1 MTSYFW
7 SGFPSLSG
15 RSDVMYGRRHIGGAT
30 HPLRHPY
37 RLGLLRYRSA
47 YRPGFL
53 VWFCR
58 QQRLVDLVQSPVAI
72 NEPILSTKSLHE
84 KRVSLL
90 LAFCPRRAG
99 EIEISFRLDGDAQL
113 CITTLHSVR
122 MHRKLA
128 RPSARGPSGTFQLL
142 EGITTS
148 VHHLLYLFSAHDH
161 HDHRGTRL
169 NSALCSPW
177 RWSYEV
183 ICEVGIIRAHH
194 QSGEKIAFN
203 CDYRGGS
210 GSPRLRSLTE
220 SVRPSVRSSIRLS
233 ILSFRTFAVTLHA
246 STCGKM
252 PRFK

>member
-53 VWFCR
+53 VSFCR
-58 QQRLVDLVQSPVAI
+58 QVSVPSPKSPVAI
-72 NEPILSTKSLHE
+72 NAPISSSSRAQ
-84 KRVSLL
+84 RVSPRETRLSLL

-113 CITTLHSVR
+113 CITTPHSVR

-128 RPSARGPSGTFQLL
+128 RPSARGRSGTFQLL

-177 RWSYEV
+177 R
-183 ICEVGIIRAHH
+183 
-194 QSGEKIAFN
+194 
-203 CDYRGGS
+203 
-210 GSPRLRSLTE
+210 
-220 SVRPSVRSSIRLS
+220 
-233 ILSFRTFAVTLHA
+233 
-246 STCGKM
+246 
-252 PRFK
+252 